1 MCLLTGSGKTGQASF
16 SCRVCGGIHRSA
28 MCARLRQA
36 ERKLPLL
43 VRRCA
48 RDFDVQGP
56 QSTGSRGGSECSV
69 CLEGYQDC
77 SRVTVL
83 PCSHNFHTQCIE
95 PWLRQQGMS
104 ATCPL
109 CKRIVFGTS

>member
-1 MCLLTGSGKTGQASF
+1 M
-16 SCRVCGGIHRSA
+16 RVN
-28 MCARLRQA
+28 
-36 ERKLPLL
+36 
-43 VRRCA
+43 
-48 RDFDVQGP
+48 VQGP
-56 QSTGSRGGSECSV
+56 QGTGSRGGSECSV